1 MKTDNNFLLET
12 PRNITI
18 ARKPEQTHE
27 VTILGRD
34 QFNNPK
40 EMVIFCTKEEKA
52 MIEKF
57 DADVIRFERD

>member
-40 EMVIFCTKEEKA
+40 EMVIFCTKEEKEQ
-52 MIEKF
+52 IEQLL
-57 DADVIRFERD
+57 ETNHEL